1 MNEQR
6 YFECSGCGQLVQGWN
21 AANGPY
27 GVQCCENPDYREVE
41 RDLVHPDDGCTC
53 GERRVYELVWCG
65 PDGSPFVECQSC
77 GREFI
82 PGEVAR

>member
-1 MNEQR
+1 MNAPRGPRGWTLAEDVPPLAQIAEYASSNGR
-6 YFECSGCGQLVQGWN
+6 QNEMLEELV
-21 AANGPY
+21 P
-27 GVQCCENPDYREVE
+27 PDN
-41 RDLVHPDDGCTC
+41 GCTC
-53 GERRVYELVWCG
+53 GERRVDELVWCGPDG

>member
-1 MNEQR
+1 MNAPR
-6 YFECSGCGQLVQGWN
+6 GPRGWTL
-21 AANGPY
+21 AEDAP
-27 GVQCCENPDYREVE
+27 PLSYRGDWPADRVP
-41 RDLVHPDDGCTC
+41 PDDGCTC
-53 GERRVYELVWCG
+53 GERRVDWLMWCG

>member
-1 MNEQR
+1 MNADGIR
-6 YFECSGCGQLVQGWN
+6 GAVDLLLASAN
-21 AANGPY
+21 AAMD
-27 GVQCCENPDYREVE
+27 EEIALL
-41 RDLVHPDDGCTC
+41 DLVPPDDGCTC
-53 GERRVYELVWCG
+53 GERRADWLVWCG

>member
-1 MNEQR
+1 MRRQEMLQFTVKCLAQIEAER
-6 YFECSGCGQLVQGWN
+6 ATELV
-21 AANGPY
+21 PP
-27 GVQCCENPDYREVE
+27 E
-41 RDLVHPDDGCTC
+41 DGCTC